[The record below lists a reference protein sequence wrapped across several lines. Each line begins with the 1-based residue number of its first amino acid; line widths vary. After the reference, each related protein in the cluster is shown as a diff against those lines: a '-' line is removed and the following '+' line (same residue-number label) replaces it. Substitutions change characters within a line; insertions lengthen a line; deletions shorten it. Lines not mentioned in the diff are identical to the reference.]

1 MDSNLFDFE
10 EHLKK
15 LKYSIPEIQAVAII
29 TNEGMPIAS
38 ILPPE
43 IDDVKISAMTSALL
57 SLAEMTVAE
66 MEKGDFQELY
76 IKGKDGILIYLQAGP
91 RAVLAV
97 STTIDVK
104 LGLVFLECRTACEK
118 IIPLLTLQILS
129 EKAVSKI
136 SYLMKEK
143 QVNEMEVERKYLSEL
158 LNNELIKQ
166 DESDNLPMIK
176 PSVKSYFE
184 THSIKIGYD
193 GTLIKFLK

>member
-10 EHLKK
+10 EPLKK
-15 LKYSIPEIQAVAII
+15 LKYSIPEVQAVAII
-29 TNEGMPIAS
+29 TKEGMPIAS

-57 SLAEMTVAE
+57 SLAEMTVVE
-66 MEKGDFQELY
+66 MEKGDFNELY

-104 LGLVFLECRTACEK
+104 LGLVFLECRTACDK
-118 IIPLLTLQILS
+118 IIPLLNLQILS
-129 EKAVSKI
+129 EKAVNKI

-143 QVNEMEVERKYLSEL
+143 QVNVMEVERQYLSEL
-158 LNNELIKQ
+158 LGHELIEKN
-166 DESDNLPMIK
+166 ESDDLPTIK
-176 PSVKSYFE
+176 PSIKSFFKKNRIE
-184 THSIKIGYD
+184 IEYD
-193 GTLIKFLK
+193 GALIKFLK

>member
-1 MDSNLFDFE
+1 MDSNLFDYE
-10 EHLKK
+10 DLLKK

-38 ILPPE
+38 VLPLE

-66 MEKGDFQELY
+66 MEKGDFEELY
-76 IKGKDGILIYLQAGP
+76 VKGKDGYLIYLQAGP

-104 LGLVFLECRTACEK
+104 LGLVFLECKTTCEK
-118 IIPLLTLQILS
+118 IFPILTLQILS
-129 EKAVSKI
+129 EKAISKI

-143 QVNEMEVERKYLSEL
+143 QANEMEVERKYLSEL
-158 LNNELIKQ
+158 ISHELIQQ
-166 DESDNLPMIK
+166 DESDNLPLIK
-176 PSVKSYFE
+176 PSVKSFFE
-184 THSIKIGYD
+184 KHRIKVEYD
-193 GTLIKFLK
+193 GILIKFFK

>member
-10 EHLKK
+10 EPLKK
-15 LKYSIPEIQAVAII
+15 LKYSIPEIEAVAII

-43 IDDVKISAMTSALL
+43 IDDIKISAMTSALL

-66 MEKGDFQELY
+66 MEKGDFNELY

-97 STTIDVK
+97 STTINVK

-118 IIPLLTLQILS
+118 IIPLINLQILS

-143 QVNEMEVERKYLSEL
+143 QVDVMEVERQYLSEL
-158 LNNELIKQ
+158 VSHELIEKN
-166 DESDNLPMIK
+166 ESDVLPMIK
-176 PSVKSYFE
+176 PSVKSYFKKNE
-184 THSIKIGYD
+184 IKIEYD
-193 GTLIKFLK
+193 GDLIKFFK

>member
-1 MDSNLFDFE
+1 MDSNLFDYE
-10 EHLKK
+10 DLLKK

-38 ILPPE
+38 VLPLE

-66 MEKGDFQELY
+66 MEKGDFEELY
-76 IKGKDGILIYLQAGP
+76 VKGKDGYLIYLQAGP

-104 LGLVFLECRTACEK
+104 LGLVFLECKTTCEK
-118 IIPLLTLQILS
+118 IFPILTLQILS
-129 EKAVSKI
+129 EKAISKI

-158 LNNELIKQ
+158 ISHELIQQ
-166 DESDNLPMIK
+166 DESDNLPIIK
-176 PSVKSYFE
+176 PSVKSFFE
-184 THSIKIGYD
+184 KNRIKVEYD
-193 GTLIKFLK
+193 GILTKFFK

>member
-1 MDSNLFDFE
+1 MDSNLFDYE
-10 EHLKK
+10 DLLKK

-57 SLAEMTVAE
+57 SLAEMTVSE
-66 MEKGDFQELY
+66 MEKGDFGELY
-76 IKGKDGILIYLQAGP
+76 IKGKDGYLIYLQAGP

-104 LGLVFLECRTACEK
+104 LGLVFLESKTTCEK
-118 IIPLLTLQILS
+118 IFPILTLQIFS
-129 EKAVSKI
+129 EKAVGKI

-143 QVNEMEVERKYLSEL
+143 QVAEMEVERKYLSEL
-158 LNNELIKQ
+158 LNDDLIEQ

-176 PSVKSYFE
+176 PSVKSFFE
-184 THSIKIGYD
+184 KNRIKIEYD
-193 GTLIKFLK
+193 GIFIKFLK